1 MSMCIEFPKCD
12 FFGSCFYSLFQKTK
26 VKKEPKVDY
35 KTILTPQ
42 EQKVFELMHEKSS
55 NKIIADS
62 LFISVSTVKTHINN
76 IYSKLNSSSR
86 KEVDV
91 FFD

>member
-1 MSMCIEFPKCD
+1 M
-12 FFGSCFYSLFQKTK
+12 
-26 VKKEPKVDY
+26 
-35 KTILTPQ
+35 
-42 EQKVFELMHEKSS
+42 FELMHEKSS

-62 LFISVSTVKTHINN
+62 LFISVSPVKNHLNN
-76 IYSKLNSSSR
+76 IYSKLNISSR